1 MSRSKNLTITL
12 GSLAAGAVLA
22 TSITGIA
29 MAADSSPSPS
39 SSSSQNLQNPLSGR
53 APESRPLLQMLRRML
68 VPVPSRPPVRRS

>member
-39 SSSSQNLQNPLSGR
+39 S
-53 APESRPLLQMLRRML
+53 
-68 VPVPSRPPVRRS
+68 